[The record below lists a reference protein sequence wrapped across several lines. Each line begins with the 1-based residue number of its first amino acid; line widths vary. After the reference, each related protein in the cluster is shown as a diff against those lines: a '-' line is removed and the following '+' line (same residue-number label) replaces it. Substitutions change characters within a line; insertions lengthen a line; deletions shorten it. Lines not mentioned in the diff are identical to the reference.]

1 MCVSVRVCWA
11 EIRSVFLCEVAVHV
25 LLSESVVL
33 ILASPF
39 ELCYFFCVI
48 CMFCLLVVLRM
59 SVTVQVIDWKYLCPK
74 LPIMC

>member
-1 MCVSVRVCWA
+1 VCVRVCWA

-39 ELCYFFCVI
+39 ELCYF
-48 CMFCLLVVLRM
+48 VLFVC
-59 SVTVQVIDWKYLCPK
+59 SVSWLFSGC
-74 LPIMC
+74 